1 MGLIPMSVGGTAE
14 KLVRGFFAGGM
25 GRGEGGGGGL
35 IQNFRKGEIYLIW
48 ENFVRKKFS
57 LGKIFVT

>member
-1 MGLIPMSVGGTAE
+1 MSVGGTAE

-25 GRGEGGGGGL
+25 GGGGGEL

-48 ENFVRKKFS
+48 ENFVWKKFS

>member
-25 GRGEGGGGGL
+25 GGGEL

>member
-1 MGLIPMSVGGTAE
+1 MSVGGTAE

-25 GRGEGGGGGL
+25 GGGGGGGEL

>member
-1 MGLIPMSVGGTAE
+1 MSVGGTAE

-25 GRGEGGGGGL
+25 GGGEL